1 LRPPETE
8 GKTDLNSAED
18 RITGSQIALP
28 RLALSAAA
36 ALAVVALALVAFAPG
51 SARANEPFTLEFDQ
65 SSIQPGFLGALPVGE
80 LSGPS
85 KIEGTVDEQGNIKI
99 AKGDFTLPVLDVST
113 LARSAVGID
122 LPVEIQGYMGIEQ
135 AATGTYDRET
145 GRMEIQTKAGLWVSI
160 NIQQALAALG
170 GLGVSLPPEL
180 GAITG
185 LLGQNLTC
193 GFSPMDVTFTTEP
206 TSLGEGQRFTKGLHG
221 PGALAAEWSQLG
233 PFAGKTKI
241 LGFIDACTT
250 IRGLLPTLLSGLGGS
265 AGIDLGGLPID
276 EILGQLDQLDLRP
289 TGLTITRT
297 LDESPAPAAV
307 RLKLA
312 RKVIKV
318 KPGKVA
324 RFRLRVANSGGTASP
339 AVRLCARVPRSVSGG
354 GCRSLGTI
362 APDKAKSSTFRLKA
376 SGERAR
382 SAKVVFMLRSG
393 ASVIDKSSAW
403 ISKSRR

>member
-1 LRPPETE
+1 MRPPETE

-170 GLGVSLPPEL
+170 GLGESLPPEL

-233 PFAGKTKI
+233 PFAGKTKM

-265 AGIDLGGLPID
+265 A
-276 EILGQLDQLDLRP
+276 
-289 TGLTITRT
+289 
-297 LDESPAPAAV
+297 AAV